1 MYNKM
6 YNNSQQYEHC
16 SIIIQ
21 SLCSDQQVSVLQE
34 MIQGPK
40 MIPFIALPVL
50 LQDCIIIF
58 TQAMERGKESR
69 KEANYI
75 LKSLGPAM
83 VHMISIHTLL
93 TRSCHIVTP
102 NLEMYSSYEQ
112 SKKRKVIWGKLNSRC
127 HNQLTMKRSNNWLDQ
142 FKNFSEVENN
152 TNI

>member
-1 MYNKM
+1 M

-16 SIIIQ
+16 SIIVQ

-40 MIPFIALPVL
+40 KSLSLHCLSSYRTVL
-50 LQDCIIIF
+50 SSSPWKE
-58 TQAMERGKESR
+58 ERRAER
-69 KEANYI
+69 RPIYI

-83 VHMISIHTLL
+83 VHIISMHTSL
-93 TRSCHIVTP
+93 TRSCHTVTP
-102 NLEMYSSYEQ
+102 NLKMYSSYEQ
-112 SKKRKVIWGKLNSRC
+112 KKKRKVIWGKLNSHC
-127 HNQLTMKRSNNWLDQ
+127 HNQLTMNRSNNWLDQ